1 MILNVVSCRKQTYAG
16 FADPAAVVA
25 YVVSVN
31 WGRWGG
37 SRLAFQFLSSLL
49 TLHR

>member
-1 MILNVVSCRKQTYAG
+1 MIFNVVSCRKQTYAG

-37 SRLAFQFLSSLL
+37 SGLAFPFLSSLL
-49 TLHR
+49 THHR